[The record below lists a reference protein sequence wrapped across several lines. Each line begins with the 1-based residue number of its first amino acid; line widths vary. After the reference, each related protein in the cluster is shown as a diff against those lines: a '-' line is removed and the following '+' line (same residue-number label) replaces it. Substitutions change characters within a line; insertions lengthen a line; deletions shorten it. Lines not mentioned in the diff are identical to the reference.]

1 MFVLPLH
8 LALSVRSNRE
18 ISLSPRTFLEYGFV
32 KDVQIQHSTNGAIK
46 LWDFS
51 TRYSGAASGK
61 TDASGE
67 ANSLVGILGGLLTQS
82 GGLQGLANKFSQ
94 SGCGGAFASWVGMGE
109 NQSISSDQIQ
119 KCLGSDQVKT
129 LAAKMGI
136 DPDQASNL
144 LAEFLPKVVDKL
156 TPAGRV
162 AADHQQGL
170 AALVPSLLQ
179 SLSGSGATRT

>member
-1 MFVLPLH
+1 
-8 LALSVRSNRE
+8 
-18 ISLSPRTFLEYGFV
+18 
-32 KDVQIQHSTNGAIK
+32 
-46 LWDFS
+46 
-51 TRYSGAASGK
+51 
-61 TDASGE
+61 
-67 ANSLVGILGGLLTQS
+67 
-82 GGLQGLANKFSQ
+82 
-94 SGCGGAFASWVGMGE
+94 MGE

-162 AADHQQGL
+162 DPAADHQQGL